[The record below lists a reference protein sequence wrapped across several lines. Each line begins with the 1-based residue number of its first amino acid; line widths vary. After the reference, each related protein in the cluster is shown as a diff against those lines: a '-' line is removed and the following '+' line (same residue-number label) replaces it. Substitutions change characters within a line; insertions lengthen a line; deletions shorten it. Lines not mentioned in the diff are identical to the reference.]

1 MIPHLAIARA
11 FLGKIPREVW
21 YALAVLAAVWWIRA
35 DAHNDGRESVLTEL
49 REAEDKAREKA
60 AKVIEEADK
69 AGAKRAQIEAETR
82 AADIQAIEKAEAND
96 TNSLDAIF

>member
-35 DAHNDGRESVLTEL
+35 DAYSDGRESVLTEL

-60 AKVIEEADK
+60 AKAIEEADK

-82 AADIQAIEKAEAND
+82 AADIEAIERAEETGDNP
-96 TNSLDAIF
+96 LDNLF